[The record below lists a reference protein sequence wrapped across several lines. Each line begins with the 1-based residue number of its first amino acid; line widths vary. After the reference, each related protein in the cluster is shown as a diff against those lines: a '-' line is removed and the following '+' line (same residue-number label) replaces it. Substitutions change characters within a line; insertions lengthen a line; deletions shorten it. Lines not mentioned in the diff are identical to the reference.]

1 MRPETP
7 RWGRAGEISGWGGKW
22 RGRGDR
28 SIIRTGQQGI
38 TTWWKQTQATAF
50 LKPVDLDIKLPVSI
64 KRDTDKRIPFECNT
78 EKKRAPGAM
87 TMTALPEPS
96 SPLASYLQTKDPS
109 NPTSSPNP
117 RKFQHKQE
125 PTGLQRKQPT
135 KFVPDTE
142 VQTVTITK

>member
-1 MRPETP
+1 M
-7 RWGRAGEISGWGGKW
+7 
-22 RGRGDR
+22 
-28 SIIRTGQQGI
+28 
-38 TTWWKQTQATAF
+38 
-50 LKPVDLDIKLPVSI
+50 DLDIKLPVSI

-142 VQTVTITK
+142 VQTVIITK